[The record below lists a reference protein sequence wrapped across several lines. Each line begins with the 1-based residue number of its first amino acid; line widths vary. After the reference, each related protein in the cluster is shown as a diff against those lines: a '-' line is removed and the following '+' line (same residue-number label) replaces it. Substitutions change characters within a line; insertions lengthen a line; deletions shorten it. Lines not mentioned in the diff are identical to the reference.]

1 MTDSTPVDVDRID
14 SAALQ
19 LVGIVHGGGSRI
31 DVAQLVRRLDRRD
44 LIALAISVAALVDP
58 ERPPSELL
66 AWLPA
71 PPEDSPLVA
80 PGWTEAALQKAHS
93 DYGNGDRTDRVKAG
107 EATYRRLWKRRQLSP
122 SQRRTLDAARMPQE
136 MSA

>member
-14 SAALQ
+14 SAAVQ

-31 DVAQLVRRLDRRD
+31 DVAQLVRRLDRRE

-58 ERPPSELL
+58 DRPQSELL

-71 PPEDSPLVA
+71 PPDDSPLLA
-80 PGWTEAALQKAHS
+80 PGWTEAALQKAHA
-93 DYGNGDRTDRVKAG
+93 DYGQGVRTERVKAG
-107 EATYRRLWKRRQLSP
+107 EATYKRLWKQRRLSP
-122 SQRRTLDAARMPQE
+122 AERRALDAARMPQGLT
-136 MSA
+136 A